1 MALLYLANGR
11 VNTVS
16 QLINGIRAVAICLD
30 SATPLATNLDLIKE
44 AIEAST
50 AELSQKPPPS
60 YPISPKTPS
69 SQSPKTK
76 TNAKSSYAKNKN
88 ASTSRTTW
96 NSPQLEHPKI
106 SLQTYTEALRRS
118 CPPEPPNNTK
128 HRAVLAKEA
137 MMRRQILMDGIETS
151 QSDSTTLT
159 PKLLVAKANLAIDLM
174 ENRDHDTSSDKPKEA
189 KIVSA
194 KILGNKGVVLE
205 TANEETATW
214 LRRHTKDFAAGMG
227 SQAALKERSLHLVV
241 EFVPATLNDQLPN
254 LLQAIE
260 ADNQLKSGMLI
271 SARWM
276 RAPGNWRPDQKSA
289 HAILTT
295 NDIPTANSILKN
307 GLVIEGCR
315 LQARKLEEKDASNA
329 RRFPPS
335 TPQRTAKKSPTGAQT
350 APALTP

>member
-50 AELSQKPPPS
+50 TELMSETTTIISNLAENTIKSISEVEDKCQEFLRKEQERIDLEDNVEPPQLGH
-60 YPISPKTPS
+60 PKTS
-69 SQSPKTK
+69 LRT
-76 TNAKSSYAKNKN
+76 YA
-88 ASTSRTTW
+88 
-96 NSPQLEHPKI
+96 
-106 SLQTYTEALRRS
+106 EALRRL

-128 HRAVLAKEA
+128 HRVVLAKEA

-289 HAILTT
+289 TPYLPLTT
-295 NDIPTANSILKN
+295 SPQPT
-307 GLVIEGCR
+307 
-315 LQARKLEEKDASNA
+315 
-329 RRFPPS
+329 PS
-335 TPQRTAKKSPTGAQT
+335 SKTG
-350 APALTP
+350 